1 MSILILLIGFILGTI
16 VNLLADS
23 LPQDRRPRRFH
34 CPYCGA
40 DRPILAWSGLIS
52 FLSGNRTCRYCGK
65 PQEWRAPLVEIGM
78 AVGAYLIY
86 QTNSSPRIFIPG
98 LIVFF
103 IYLLIIVID
112 IEHRLI
118 LHIVSGPSAI
128 VVFFL
133 SFLHPDRDWQE
144 SILGGLAGFFS
155 FLLLYFLGQ
164 LFAIVMGRLRGTQ
177 IDEVA
182 FGFGDVTLAGVIGLT
197 VGWPAVVVALILGII
212 LAGIFSFLYIFIRM
226 FFKRYSAF
234 TAIPY
239 GPFITLGCLA
249 VYFGVAK
256 SLAQLL
262 AQ

>member
-1 MSILILLIGFILGTI
+1 MSILIVIIGFILGTI

-23 LPQDRRPRRFH
+23 LPEYRRPRKFH
-34 CPYCGA
+34 CPSCGA
-40 DRPILAWSGLIS
+40 DRPLLAWSGLIS
-52 FLSGNRTCRYCGK
+52 FLTRNRTCPYCGK
-65 PQEWRAPLVEIGM
+65 PQEWRAPLVEVGL

-86 QTNSSPRIFIPG
+86 QTNPSPMIFIPG
-98 LIVFF
+98 LIVLFL
-103 IYLLIIVID
+103 YLLIIIID

-118 LHIVSGPSAI
+118 LHVVSGPSAI

-133 SFLHPDRDWQE
+133 SFLHPDRDWQD

-155 FLLLYFLGQ
+155 FLVLYFLGQ
-164 LFAIVMGRLRGTQ
+164 LFATVMGRLRGTQ
-177 IDEVA
+177 INEVA

-197 VGWPAVVVALILGII
+197 VGWPGVVVALILGIF

-226 FFKRYSAF
+226 FIRRYSAF

-256 SLAQLL
+256 SLALLL
-262 AQ
+262 AT